1 MKPILLGLLPVVC
14 LGLFV
19 PISLYADEPA
29 IKRELRSAK
38 SEIVGAWQSVF
49 DEDSF
54 VIFFANGRALFSFTK
69 PPEKPISEWHQF
81 ATWKELKTG
90 RIEVTFARTGT
101 ASEGEKEIYVLHDRL
116 KDVLVSPHGSSLRR
130 VGGSA
135 DK

>member
-1 MKPILLGLLPVVC
+1 MKPILPGLLPVVYLWLLAPVPLSATDPPVKC
-14 LGLFV
+14 ELG
-19 PISLYADEPA
+19 
-29 IKRELRSAK
+29 SAK
-38 SEIVGAWQSVF
+38 SGVVGAWYDVF
-49 DEDSF
+49 DEDAF
-54 VIFFANGRALFSFTK
+54 VIFFANGKALFSFTK
-69 PPEKPISEWHQF
+69 PPEKPLSEWHQA

-101 ASEGEKEIYVLHDRL
+101 ASEGDKEIYVLHDRL